1 MANSYVQYTGN
12 GSLTAFNITFDF
24 IDASHLTCTVNGV
37 NTSYTLS
44 SGNTV
49 ATLAS
54 APANG
59 AAIEFKRTSSQA
71 SRLTDYVAG
80 SVLKESDL
88 DTDSKQGFFMGQE
101 AIDNAANTIQ
111 QDNSD
116 FNWNANNKKIK
127 NVTDPS
133 AAQHAATKNY
143 VDTGVSSQVVAAT
156 TQATNAANSA
166 TAAATSATNAATSAS
181 TASSQATNSSN
192 SASTSTTKASEA
204 STSATAAASSATTAS
219 GHATTAT
226 TKASEASTSAT
237 NAASSATTALT
248 QATNSANS
256 ATAAASSAA
265 AAAASAD
272 NFDDTYLGAKAS
284 DPSVDNDGDALSEGD
299 LYFNTTTDQIK
310 FYNGSSWTGIGV
322 NTDETF
328 KVSSNDTT
336 SGYLGA
342 KLTATGSTGL
352 TLTETN
358 NGSNETLNATLAS
371 VPNASLA
378 NSSITINGSA
388 VALGG
393 SVSVGETKPTIGSI
407 SPSTITNAQT
417 AVTITGTNFVTCPQV
432 EALNPS
438 TGIWYVADSVSF
450 TNATTIVATF
460 TLTVDATYK
469 LRVENPDGLSVLS
482 SSNILTVSDAPT
494 FSTDAGSLG
503 ELAAGGSTAFA
514 VAGSSDST
522 VAYSKTSGALPSG
535 YSLNTSTGAI
545 TGTENAATQETIYNF
560 TITLTDAEAQ
570 TSSRAFSITVTVGM
584 NNSGQWNP

>member
-1 MANSYVQYTGN
+1 MANSFVQYTGN
-12 GSLTAFNITFDF
+12 GNTTAFSITFDF
-24 IDASHLTCTVNGV
+24 IDSSHLTCTVNGV

-54 APANG
+54 APAVG
-59 AAIEFKRTSSQA
+59 AAIEFKRTTSQNT
-71 SRLTDYVAG
+71 RLTDYVAG

-101 AIDNAANTIQ
+101 AIDEATNTIQ

-116 FNWNANNKKIK
+116 FNWDANNKKIK
-127 NVTDPS
+127 NVTDPT

-143 VDTGVSSQVVAAT
+143 VDTGADSQVTAAT
-156 TQATNAANSA
+156 TQATNAASSA
-166 TAAATSATNAATSAS
+166 SAAATSATNAA
-181 TASSQATNSSN
+181 
-192 SASTSTTKASEA
+192 
-204 STSATAAASSATTAS
+204 SSATTATTQAS
-219 GHATTAT
+219 TATTQASTAT

-237 NAASSATTALT
+237 NAASSASTAST
-248 QATNSANS
+248 QATNAASS

-272 NFDDTYLGAKAS
+272 SFDDTYLGAKSS

-310 FYNGSSWTGIGV
+310 FWTGSTWTGIGV

-328 KVSSNDTT
+328 KVSANDTT
-336 SGYLGA
+336 ASYLGT

-371 VPNASLA
+371 VPNTSLA

-388 VALGG
+388 VSLGG
-393 SVSVGETKPTIGSI
+393 SVSVGETKPTISSI
-407 SPSTITNAQT
+407 NPTTITNSQT
-417 AVTITGTNFVTCPQV
+417 AITITGTNFVTCPQV

-450 TNATTIVATF
+450 SSATSIVATF
-460 TLTVDATYK
+460 TLSVDATYK

-482 SSNILTVSDAPT
+482 GTNILTVSDAPT
-494 FSTDAGSLG
+494 FSTVAGSLG

-514 VAGSSDST
+514 VAASSDSAIT
-522 VAYSKTSGALPSG
+522 YSKVSGSFPGG
-535 YSLNTSTGAI
+535 YSLNTSSGAI
-545 TGTENAATQETIYNF
+545 TGTENAATAETVYNF
-560 TITLTDAEAQ
+560 TIRATDAESQ
-570 TSSRAFSITVTVGM
+570 TVDRAFSIKVTVGM
-584 NNSGQWNP
+584 NNSGVFQ

>member
-12 GSLTAFNITFDF
+12 GSTTAFSITFDF
-24 IDASHLTCTVNGV
+24 IDASHLVCTVNGV
-37 NTSYTLS
+37 GTSYTLS

-54 APANG
+54 APAAN
-59 AAIEFKRTSSQA
+59 AAIEFRRTTSQT

-80 SVLKESDL
+80 SVLKETDL

-116 FNWNANNKKIK
+116 FNWDANNKKIK
-127 NVTDPS
+127 DVTDPT

-143 VDTGVSSQVVAAT
+143 VDTGANSQVVSAT
-156 TQATNAANSA
+156 TQATAAANSA

-181 TASSQATNSSN
+181 TASTQATNSSN
-192 SASTSTTKASEA
+192 SATTSTTKAGEA
-204 STSATAAASSATTAS
+204 STSATAAASSASTATAQAS
-219 GHATTAT
+219 TAT
-226 TKASEASTSAT
+226 TKASEAATSAT
-237 NAASSATTALT
+237 NAATSATTSST

-256 ATAAASSAA
+256 ATAAAASATAA
-265 AAAASAD
+265 ANSAD
-272 NFDDTYLGAKAS
+272 TFDDTYLGAKSS

-336 SGYLGA
+336 TGYLGA

-378 NSSITINGSA
+378 NSAITINGSA
-388 VALGG
+388 VSLGG
-393 SVSVGETKPTIGSI
+393 SVSVGETKPTITGI
-407 SPSTITNAQT
+407 SPSVASNSATDI
-417 AVTITGTNFVTCPQV
+417 VITGTNFVITPNV
-432 EALNPS
+432 ELINSNGAIFYPN
-438 TGIWYVADSVSF
+438 
-450 TNATTIVATF
+450 TIVRNSATQVTINV
-460 TLTVDATYK
+460 TLGTDGTYFIR
-469 LRVENPDGLSVLS
+469 LENPDGLAVRTSTALL
-482 SSNILTVSDAPT
+482 NISDAPT
-494 FSTDAGSLG
+494 FSTATGSLG
-503 ELAAGGSTAFA
+503 EVAAEGSTAFA

-522 VAYSKTSGALPSG
+522 VAYSLTSGALPSG

-545 TGTENAATQETIYNF
+545 TGTENGSPTQDTVYNF
-560 TITLTDAEAQ
+560 TITLTDAESQ
-570 TSSRAFSITVTVGM
+570 TSSRAFSITVSVGM
-584 NNSGQWNP
+584 NNSGQFN

>member
-1 MANSYVQYTGN
+1 MANSFVQYTGN
-12 GSLTAFNITFDF
+12 GNTTAFSITFDF
-24 IDASHLTCTVNGV
+24 IDSSHLTCTVNGV

-54 APANG
+54 APAVG
-59 AAIEFKRTSSQA
+59 AAIEFKRTTSQNT
-71 SRLTDYVAG
+71 RLTDYVAG

-101 AIDNAANTIQ
+101 AIDEATNTIQ

-116 FNWNANNKKIK
+116 FNWDANNKKIK
-127 NVTDPS
+127 NVTDPT

-143 VDTGVSSQVVAAT
+143 VDTGADSQVTAAT
-156 TQATNAANSA
+156 TQATNAASSASAAATSATSASGSASTATTKATEAANSA
-166 TAAATSATNAATSAS
+166 SAAATSATNAA
-181 TASSQATNSSN
+181 
-192 SASTSTTKASEA
+192 
-204 STSATAAASSATTAS
+204 SSATTATTQAS
-219 GHATTAT
+219 TATTQASTAT

-237 NAASSATTALT
+237 NAASSASTAST
-248 QATNSANS
+248 QATNAASS

-272 NFDDTYLGAKAS
+272 SFDDTYLGAKSS

-310 FYNGSSWTGIGV
+310 FWTGSTWTGIGV

-328 KVSSNDTT
+328 KVSANDTT
-336 SGYLGA
+336 ASYLGT

-371 VPNASLA
+371 VPNTSLA

-388 VALGG
+388 VSLGG
-393 SVSVGETKPTIGSI
+393 SVSVGETKPTISSI
-407 SPSTITNAQT
+407 NPTTITNSQT
-417 AVTITGTNFVTCPQV
+417 AITITGTNFVTCPQV

-450 TNATTIVATF
+450 SSATSIVATF
-460 TLTVDATYK
+460 TLSVDATYK

-482 SSNILTVSDAPT
+482 GTNILTVSDAPT
-494 FSTDAGSLG
+494 FSTVAGSLG

-514 VAGSSDST
+514 VAASSDSAIT
-522 VAYSKTSGALPSG
+522 YSKVSGSFPGG
-535 YSLNTSTGAI
+535 YSLNTSSGAI
-545 TGTENAATQETIYNF
+545 TGTENAATAETTYNF
-560 TITLTDAEAQ
+560 TLRATDAESQ
-570 TSSRAFSITVTVGM
+570 TADRAFSIKVTVGM
-584 NNSGQWNP
+584 NNSGVFQ

>member
-12 GSLTAFNITFDF
+12 GSTVAFNITFDF
-24 IDASHLTCTVNGV
+24 IDASHLVCTVNGV
-37 NTSYTLS
+37 GTSYTLS

-59 AAIEFKRTSSQA
+59 AAIEFRRTTSQA

-80 SVLKESDL
+80 SVLKETDL

-116 FNWNANNKKIK
+116 FNWDANNKKIK
-127 NVTDPS
+127 DVTDPT

-156 TQATNAANSA
+156 TQATAAANSA

-181 TASSQATNSSN
+181 TASTQATNSSN

-204 STSATAAASSATTAS
+204 ATIATAAASSATTATS
-219 GHATTAT
+219 QASTAT
-226 TKASEASTSAT
+226 TKASEAATSAT
-237 NAASSATTALT
+237 NAATSATTAST

-256 ATAAASSAA
+256 ATAAAASAT

-336 SGYLGA
+336 AGYLGA

-407 SPSTITNAQT
+407 SPSTITNVQT

-494 FSTDAGSLG
+494 FSTAVGSLG
-503 ELAAGGSTAFA
+503 EVAAGGNTAFA
-514 VAGSSDST
+514 VAATSDST
-522 VAYSKTSGALPSG
+522 ITYSKVSGSFPGG
-535 YSLNTSTGAI
+535 YSLNTSSGAI
-545 TGTENAATQETIYNF
+545 TGTESGATQETVYNF
-560 TITLTDAEAQ
+560 TIRATDAESQ
-570 TSSRAFSITVTVGM
+570 TGDRAFSIKVTVGM
-584 NNSGQWNP
+584 NNSGQFN